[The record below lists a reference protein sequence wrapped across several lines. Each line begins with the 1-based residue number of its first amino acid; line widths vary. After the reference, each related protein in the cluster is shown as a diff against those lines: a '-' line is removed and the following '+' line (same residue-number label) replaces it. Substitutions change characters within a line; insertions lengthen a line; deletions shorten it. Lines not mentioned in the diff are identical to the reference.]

1 MLTTVGIRPASRSSK
16 KGTNAVKK
24 AGFTLRIARWSAR
37 HPWRAVGTWMLLV
50 IAAVACGAA
59 VSMHTTTAADYRV
72 GQSGTAAA
80 QIEKAGLDAPD
91 SEFVVLSRTSGG
103 EVGADARNAANRIAA
118 DIRTDSHVKQVA
130 PPAISPD
137 KKLMI
142 VPITMKSVA
151 DDKDPDISAINRA
164 VASAQPRA
172 PGLQIV
178 QTGDTSMNE
187 AINTRVGNDLGSAE
201 SKSLPI
207 TIVLML
213 VVFAALIAA
222 GIPVLLAIASVF
234 ATMGLMGPVSLLL
247 PMEDSVTSV
256 ILLIGMAVG
265 VDYSLFYLKR
275 ERQERQRGASAAHAV
290 EIAAETSGHS
300 IVVSGIAVIVSMG
313 GLYAVGDVTFSSIA
327 TGSLIVVAFAVFGSL
342 TVLPALLSLLGAK
355 VDRPR
360 IPLLWR
366 VSSRMQPGTVSKRV
380 LGPVLRRPVASLVTG
395 LVILGA
401 IAIPALGM
409 KQQSA
414 SLDSLP
420 RDIPAVRALQQIGE
434 AFPGDGPTA
443 AVVLQGDNTA
453 VLKHDAKIVA
463 NNAISTGDWKSVADP
478 LRVSSD
484 GQTAVLTLG
493 SKAGEGSFA
502 AGDAVKELRATV
514 IPQALSSS
522 DTTWAVG
529 GGVAEGYDQMEH
541 QSSGLPKVL
550 VVVLGLTLVMMMVT
564 FRSIVVALLT
574 MALNLLSVGA
584 AFGVL
589 TAVFQHSWAES
600 MLNFHSTGGLISW
613 IPIFLFAVLVGLS
626 MDYHVFVLSRIKEKV
641 DAGLPPK
648 LAVREGVQETA
659 GVVTSAA
666 VVMISVF
673 ALFATL
679 SMVEMKEIGVGL
691 SIAILLDATV
701 VRLVL
706 LPSALALLGRW
717 AWWPSRGGKG
727 SAARP
732 VDPASY
738 TVREPV
744 GTR

>member
-1 MLTTVGIRPASRSSK
+1 MRR
-16 KGTNAVKK
+16 
-24 AGFTLRIARWSAR
+24 
-37 HPWRAVGTWMLLV
+37 PWRAVGTWLLLV

-59 VSMHTTTAADYRV
+59 VSMHTTTEADYRV

-80 QIEKAGLDAPD
+80 QIERAGLDAPD
-91 SEFVVLSRTSGG
+91 TEFVVLSRTSGAA
-103 EVGADARNAANRIAA
+103 VGSDVRATADRIAST
-118 DIRTDSHVKQVA
+118 IRTDSHVQQVGK
-130 PPAISPD
+130 PATSPD

-151 DDKDPDISAINRA
+151 DDKDPDISAITRT
-164 VASAQPRA
+164 VDDAQPRA
-172 PGLQIV
+172 PGMHIV

-187 AINTRVGNDLGSAE
+187 AINTRVGDDLGSAE

-213 VVFAALIAA
+213 IVFAALIAA

-275 ERQERQRGASAAHAV
+275 ERQERQRGASSADAV

-313 GLYAVGDVTFSSIA
+313 GLYAVGDVTFASIA
-327 TGSLIVVAFAVFGSL
+327 TGSLVVVAFAVFGSL
-342 TVLPALLSLLGAK
+342 TVLPALLSLLGPK

-366 VSSRMQPGTVSKRV
+366 LSRRMQPGSVSKRL
-380 LGPVLRRPVASLVTG
+380 LGPVLRRPVAALITG

-401 IAIPALGM
+401 LAIPALGM
-409 KQQSA
+409 KQQTA

-420 RDIPAVRALQQIGE
+420 RDIPAVRAMQQIGG

-443 AVVLQGDNTA
+443 EVVLQGDNAQT
-453 VLKHDAKIVA
+453 LRHDAKIVA
-463 NNAISTGDWKSVADP
+463 NNAVSTGDWKKVADP
-478 LRVSSD
+478 VRVSTD
-484 GQTAVLTLG
+484 GRTAVLTLG
-493 SKAGEGSFA
+493 SKAPEGSFA
-502 AGDAVKELRATV
+502 SGDAVHALRDTV
-514 IPQALSSS
+514 IPQAVASSG
-522 DTTWAVG
+522 TKWAVG
-529 GGVAEGYDQMEH
+529 GGVAASYDQMEH

-550 VVVLGLTLVMMMVT
+550 IVVLGLTLVMMLVT

-600 MLNFHSTGGLISW
+600 LLNFHSTGGLISW

-626 MDYHVFVLSRIKEKV
+626 MDYHVFVLSRIKEKI

-717 AWWPSRGGKG
+717 AWWPSRGGRG
-727 SAARP
+727 GAARRP
-732 VDPASY
+732 VDPAPY

-744 GTR
+744 GMG

>member
-1 MLTTVGIRPASRSSK
+1 M
-16 KGTNAVKK
+16 KK

-37 HPWRAVGTWMLLV
+37 HPWRAVGTWLLLV

-91 SEFVVLSRTSGG
+91 SEYVVLSRTSGG
-103 EVGADARNAANRIAA
+103 AVGADARGTANRIAA
-118 DIRTDSHVKQVA
+118 EIRGDSHVQHVA
-130 PPAISPD
+130 APAVSPD

-151 DDKDPDISAINRA
+151 DDKDPDISGITRA
-164 VASAQPRA
+164 VNDAQPRA

-178 QTGDTSMNE
+178 QTGETSMND

-201 SKSLPI
+201 SKSMPI

-213 VVFAALIAA
+213 LVFAALIAA

-275 ERQERQRGASAAHAV
+275 ERQERQRGASTAEAV

-313 GLYAVGDVTFSSIA
+313 GLYAVGDVTFASIA
-327 TGSLIVVAFAVFGSL
+327 TGSLVVVAFAVFGSL
-342 TVLPALLSLLGAK
+342 TVLPALLSLLGPK

-380 LGPVLRRPVASLVTG
+380 LGPVLRRPVASLITG

-409 KQQSA
+409 KQQTS

-420 RDIPAVRALQQIGE
+420 RDIPAVRAMQQIGE

-443 AVVLQGDNTA
+443 AVVLQGNNATE
-453 VLKHDAKIVA
+453 LKRDANIVA
-463 NNAISTGDWKSVADP
+463 DKAISTGDWKAVADP
-478 LRVSSD
+478 VQVSSD
-484 GQTAVLTLG
+484 GRTAVLTLG

-502 AGDAVKELRATV
+502 AGDAVRDLRATV

-522 DTTWAVG
+522 HTKWAVG
-529 GGVAEGYDQMEH
+529 GGVAESYDQMKH
-541 QSSGLPKVL
+541 QSAGLPKVL
-550 VVVLGLTLVMMMVT
+550 IVVLGLTLVMMMVT

-574 MALNLLSVGA
+574 MGLNLLSVGA

-600 MLNFHSTGGLISW
+600 ILNFHSTGGLISW

-717 AWWPSRGGKG
+717 AWWPSRGGRKG

-732 VDPASY
+732 VDPAPYS
-738 TVREPV
+738 VRQPV
-744 GTR
+744 GMR

>member
-1 MLTTVGIRPASRSSK
+1 M
-16 KGTNAVKK
+16 KK
-24 AGFTLRIARWSAR
+24 AGFTLRIARWSVR
-37 HPWRAVGTWMLLV
+37 RPWRAVGTWMLLV

-59 VSMHTTTAADYRV
+59 ISMHTTTKADYRI

-91 SEFVVLSRTSGG
+91 TEFVVLSRTSGG
-103 EVGADARNAANRIAA
+103 EVGADARGTADRIAA
-118 DIRTDSHVKQVA
+118 AVRGDSHVRQVA
-130 PPAISPD
+130 PPTVSPD
-137 KKLMI
+137 KKLM
-142 VPITMKSVA
+142 VVSITMKAVA
-151 DDKDPDISAINRA
+151 DGKDPDISAITR
-164 VASAQPRA
+164 VVEDAQPRA

-213 VVFAALIAA
+213 LVFAALIAA
-222 GIPVLLAIASVF
+222 GLPVLLAIASVF
-234 ATMGLMGPVSLLL
+234 ASMGLMGPLSLLM

-275 ERQERQRGASAAHAV
+275 ERQERQRGASAADAL

-313 GLYAVGDVTFSSIA
+313 GLYAVGDVTFASIA
-327 TGSLIVVAFAVFGSL
+327 TGSLVVVAFAVFGSL
-342 TVLPALLSLLGAK
+342 TVLPALLSLLGPK

-366 VSSRMQPGTVSKRV
+366 VSSRIQPGAISKRL
-380 LGPVLRRPVASLVTG
+380 LGPVLRRPVGALIAGV
-395 LVILGA
+395 VILGA
-401 IAIPALGM
+401 LAIPALGM
-409 KQQSA
+409 KQQAS

-420 RDIPAVRALQQIGE
+420 RDIPAVRALQQIGD

-443 AVVLQGDNTA
+443 AVVLQGDNA
-453 VLKHDAKIVA
+453 SKLKQDAKIVA
-463 NNAISTGDWKSVADP
+463 NNAISTGHWKAVADP
-478 LRVSSD
+478 VSVSSD
-484 GQTAVLTLG
+484 GHTAVLTLG
-493 SKAGEGSFA
+493 SKAGQGSFA
-502 AGDAVKELRATV
+502 AGDAVRDLRSTV

-522 DTTWAVG
+522 DTKWAVG

-550 VVVLGLTLVMMMVT
+550 IVVLGLTLVMMIVT
-564 FRSIVVALLT
+564 FRSIVIALLT

-589 TAVFQHSWAES
+589 TVVFQRTWAES
-600 MLNFHSTGGLISW
+600 ILNFHSTGGLISW

-691 SIAILLDATV
+691 SIAIALDATI

-727 SAARP
+727 ATARP
-732 VDPASY
+732 VDPAPY
-738 TVREPV
+738 TVREPI